1 MALSKKEVPMMLGFR
16 GFHESRSNSNCERT
30 LCDLDRTTVVTVK
43 ENVFK
48 KSASVEVP
56 VGHGGHPEVTRCP
69 LAVAGKLRAI

>member
-1 MALSKKEVPMMLGFR
+1 MTVIDDIGASV
-16 GFHESRSNSNCERT
+16 SERT
-30 LCDLDRTTVVTVK
+30 LCDLYRTTGVTVK